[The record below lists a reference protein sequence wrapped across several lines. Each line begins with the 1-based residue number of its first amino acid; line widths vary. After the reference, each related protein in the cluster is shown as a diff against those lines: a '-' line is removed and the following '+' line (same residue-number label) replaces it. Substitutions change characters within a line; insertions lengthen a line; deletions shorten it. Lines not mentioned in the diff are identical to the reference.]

1 MFSQQ
6 QTVILGCFWVTFWP
20 ELPKMFSI
28 LFENLNSDDMQD
40 DASDMPR
47 LLLKY
52 WEMVE
57 IGLQTDI
64 LAHFESFF
72 VYALPLYTLWDTLQ
86 DFAKWKTLLRYISVV
101 SFISIAYA
109 VVKFKILKVFFIA
122 SVSIKW
128 PLFGLFWALT
138 PSNIVWSGW
147 NFKHR
152 YSPIRKTQC
161 LKNPSKFWIFA
172 QMKCSWSLQFR
183 SILRPNLLPEIKKY
197 C

>member
-1 MFSQQ
+1 MLFFGCALCYPLIDTINFQKWKVLRWYTYRASFVDIGSVVLELNFQMSSQQ

-72 VYALPLYTLWDTLQ
+72 VYAFLHPMSYTPRFFQVKDII
-86 DFAKWKTLLRYISVV
+86 KIYICGKFHQYSICGCGVKKFQ
-101 SFISIAYA
+101 SFSY
-109 VVKFKILKVFFIA
+109 
-122 SVSIKW
+122 
-128 PLFGLFWALT
+128 
-138 PSNIVWSGW
+138 
-147 NFKHR
+147 
-152 YSPIRKTQC
+152 
-161 LKNPSKFWIFA
+161 
-172 QMKCSWSLQFR
+172 
-183 SILRPNLLPEIKKY
+183 
-197 C
+197 